1 MLDVH
6 CSEPLQAYLL
16 ELVLATRQAAA
27 YGDDLAAWIDF
38 GASPRATIALDRC
51 ARALAWL
58 NGRDFV
64 VPDDIQSIAYDVLR
78 HRILLNY
85 EAEASG
91 ITPDHV
97 ITQLLGRIAVP

>member
-1 MLDVH
+1 
-6 CSEPLQAYLL
+6 
-16 ELVLATRQAAA
+16 
-27 YGDDLAAWIDF
+27 
-38 GASPRATIALDRC
+38 
-51 ARALAWL
+51 
-58 NGRDFV
+58 
-64 VPDDIQSIAYDVLR
+64 LR